1 MNAYCNNKSVHT
13 IYEFSPSMSSEYKI
27 SERLTQIIYLSNIV
41 WSITE
46 LTIRVV
52 DQDELLDF
60 RGEEILRLP
69 EEETVRLHV
78 A

>member
-1 MNAYCNNKSVHT
+1 
-13 IYEFSPSMSSEYKI
+13 MSSGYKI

-60 RGEEILRLP
+60 RGEEILRLH

>member
-13 IYEFSPSMSSEYKI
+13 IYEFSPSMSSGYKI

-60 RGEEILRLP
+60 RGEEILRLH